1 MLCWV
6 LAVVF
11 EEFEVTPVVVSR
23 ARRFASEGGDVRNAA
38 SKSGTHC
45 GCEWSVLRW

>member
-11 EEFEVTPVVVSR
+11 EEFEVTPVVVGR
-23 ARRFASEGGDVRNAA
+23 ARRFASEGGRRTQRGEQEWNAL
-38 SKSGTHC
+38 
-45 GCEWSVLRW
+45 WL